1 MEIPASLE
9 ENKCCPGEATP
20 FAAAARAL
28 SSSGTSES
36 PVGGEGLQPSAAFP
50 HGLQG
55 TCSGKC
61 AGKWSCWE
69 LCMSTVLTE
78 SHFPSLSR
86 PKTAEFLS
94 FTGTVNTEIIVSFL
108 ELPDD
113 LNPVQFRL

>member
-1 MEIPASLE
+1 
-9 ENKCCPGEATP
+9 
-20 FAAAARAL
+20 
-28 SSSGTSES
+28 
-36 PVGGEGLQPSAAFP
+36 
-50 HGLQG
+50 
-55 TCSGKC
+55 
-61 AGKWSCWE
+61 
-69 LCMSTVLTE
+69 MSTVLTE

>member
-1 MEIPASLE
+1 MLSWGGNTISSS
-9 ENKCCPGEATP
+9 CTG
-20 FAAAARAL
+20 L

-50 HGLQG
+50 HGLQS

-78 SHFPSLSR
+78 SHFPPLSC